1 MLELPHPLPHGIAN
15 AEIQTIFTSKFSSGT
30 VGIVGRTGGNFMTLV
45 PYCVNYQLITW
56 NSIEKVYAVG
66 KKNTPNNQLTT
77 HVCSCHGKTLR
88 ERREEFFLL
97 EQSFVTLQNC
107 IMHSSIAFFCEPL

>member
-1 MLELPHPLPHGIAN
+1 MLELPHPLPRGIAN

-56 NSIEKVYAVG
+56 NSIEKVYTVG
-66 KKNTPNNQLTT
+66 KKKNTPNNQLTT

-88 ERREEFFLL
+88 ERRS
-97 EQSFVTLQNC
+97 SF
-107 IMHSSIAFFCEPL
+107 